1 VSGIRAIASAHAHQ
15 EASVI
20 IATTPPETADGLT
33 AEIYAEDVEAD
44 GFVFAHTRAMAV
56 NPEAYA
62 AFEALVHTIVPS
74 IGLRIYEMATLGA
87 ARGVGSRHCLLA
99 HGRKTLD
106 AGILDADELGLLL
119 RDEAEGVLSPAD
131 IAVFRF
137 AYRLSTDSASMTD
150 ADTAAL
156 RDAGFTDRQIVDI
169 TLAASVRNYLSRAL
183 QALAV
188 PVDDVPRLDEVTT
201 DRLLAAARSAR

>member
-1 VSGIRAIASAHAHQ
+1 M
-15 EASVI
+15 I
-20 IATTPPETADGLT
+20 IATPSPDTAEGSVS
-33 AEIYAEDVEAD
+33 EIYAEDIGAD

-56 NPEAYA
+56 NPEAYL
-62 AFEALVHTIVPS
+62 AFEALVRTIVPS
-74 IGLRIYEMATLGA
+74 IGLRTYEIATLGA

-106 AGILDADELGLLL
+106 AGMLDSDQLGLLL
-119 RDEAEGVLSPAD
+119 RDEADGVLSPAD
-131 IAVFRF
+131 IAVFRY

-150 ADTAAL
+150 ADSAAL
-156 RDAGFTDRQIVDI
+156 RDVGFTDRQIVDI

-188 PVDDVPRLDEVTT
+188 PVDRIPRLDDATT
-201 DRLLAAARSAR
+201 ARLLDAARDAPLSHIDD

>member
-1 VSGIRAIASAHAHQ
+1 M
-15 EASVI
+15 I
-20 IATTPPETADGLT
+20 IATPSPDTAEGSVS
-33 AEIYAEDVEAD
+33 EIYAEDIGAD

-56 NPEAYA
+56 NPEAYL
-62 AFEALVHTIVPS
+62 AFEALVRTIVPS
-74 IGLRIYEMATLGA
+74 IGLRTYEMATLGA

-106 AGILDADELGLLL
+106 AGMLDSDQLGLLL
-119 RDEAEGVLSPAD
+119 RDEADGVLSPAD
-131 IAVFRF
+131 IAVFRY

-150 ADTAAL
+150 ADSAAL
-156 RDAGFTDRQIVDI
+156 RDVGFTDRQIVDI

-188 PVDDVPRLDEVTT
+188 PVDRVPRLDDATT
-201 DRLLAAARSAR
+201 ARLLDAATDAPLSHIDE

>member
-1 VSGIRAIASAHAHQ
+1 M
-15 EASVI
+15 I
-20 IATTPPETADGLT
+20 IATPAPDTAEGLT
-33 AEIYAEDVEAD
+33 AEIYAEDIEAD

-62 AFEALVHTIVPS
+62 AFETLVHTIVPS
-74 IGLRIYEMATLGA
+74 IGLRTYEMATLGA

-106 AGILDADELGLLL
+106 AGILDADELGLLM

-150 ADTAAL
+150 ADSAAL

-201 DRLLAAARSAR
+201 GRLLAAARSAR